1 MPLNTSGRKT
11 KAQILQERLNKY
23 PKFKALYEQD
33 LKGPYYKRIAKPT
46 QATHDLV
53 KKYWA
58 EYAEEVEA
66 KNEKSYAK
74 EITVGS
80 PIPPIEYARGF
91 CVYLCGAVQGKCA
104 DFICQATLHSYITTL
119 LACWPRYTGIPIP
132 EDYKVQLVAFIQS
145 SELLNVVPP
154 CLGIRAT
161 EPIDTNCLH
170 LLAEAIYSTSN
181 VFRTNRMRPQMAFAV
196 LFSVASAARPSPVVE
211 SGSHDNFDEEL
222 KWGDITFHLVP
233 NQHDPPHPR
242 LVVQIYNDLLFIT
255 NFGKNDRL
263 VCPVLPLLA
272 LAFEDHIFEY
282 QSCIEEFMCP
292 VHPPQRIIEIKPR
305 EQVKN
310 QVVLRREVMTDE
322 GYKVSA
328 NEALNVSTY
337 RMLLKEISLAAGF
350 KGCLAHACLCSSPN
364 SIPEPPIPYYICGLA
379 QDDVALEEIAREMLM
394 CPDSKPRSIMHFNRY
409 FSRTLALDLPGLAQ
423 CREQNEELAMQS
435 AVAISAKNE
444 AQAPTQL
451 VLEEQQVLLKEP
463 EMVELRREKEAAL
476 SRIEILK
483 SELATGGNNEEILSA
498 INSQRNIASTA
509 ARKHAIL
516 LARES
521 EYRLRASRLRHLGK
535 AEGQDL
541 NGKSGSVVP
550 SMLAQRIKEDSV
562 LTASFMELHQNLD
575 DDAEDYCILVNTIIT
590 SPEQDCDCESY
601 PNKQPTDDY
610 ECPVKSSAY

>member
-1 MPLNTSGRKT
+1 MPLNTSGKKT
-11 KAQILQERLNKY
+11 KAQILQERLKKY

-58 EYAEEVEA
+58 EYADEVEA

-74 EITVGS
+74 ELTVGS

-132 EDYKVQLVAFIQS
+132 EEYKTQLMAFVQS

-161 EPIDTNCLH
+161 EPIGSDCLH
-170 LLAEAIYSTSN
+170 LLVEAIYSPSSL
-181 VFRTNRMRPQMAFAV
+181 FRTNRMRAQIAFAV
-196 LFSVASAARPSPVVE
+196 LFSVASAARP
-211 SGSHDNFDEEL
+211 GADLDDNFDEEL

-233 NQHDPPHPR
+233 NQHDPTHPR

-310 QVVLRREVMTDE
+310 HVVLRREVMTDE

-328 NEALNVSTY
+328 DEALNVSTY

-350 KGCLAHACLCSSPN
+350 KGCLAHACLCSLPN
-364 SIPEPPIPYYICGLA
+364 SIPEPPIPYDICGLA

-394 CPDSKPRSIMHFNRY
+394 CPDSKPKSIMYFNRY

-423 CREQNEELAMQS
+423 CREQNEELAMQASQDTLALALILVLITHIQS
-435 AVAISAKNE
+435 AVAISARNE

-483 SELATGGNNEEILSA
+483 SELATGGNKEEILSA
-498 INSQRNIASTA
+498 INSQRNIASRA

-541 NGKSGSVVP
+541 NGK
-550 SMLAQRIKEDSV
+550 
-562 LTASFMELHQNLD
+562 ASYRRSNL
-575 DDAEDYCILVNTIIT
+575 L
-590 SPEQDCDCESY
+590 
-601 PNKQPTDDY
+601 
-610 ECPVKSSAY
+610 

>member
-11 KAQILQERLNKY
+11 KAQILQERLKKY

-58 EYAEEVEA
+58 EYADEVES

-74 EITVGS
+74 ELTVGS

-91 CVYLCGAVQGKCA
+91 CVYLCGAVQGRCA
-104 DFICQATLHSYITTL
+104 DSICQATLHSYITTL
-119 LACWPRYTGIPIP
+119 LACWPRYTGTPIP
-132 EDYKVQLVAFIQS
+132 EEYKLQLMTFVQS

-161 EPIDTNCLH
+161 EPIESDCLH
-170 LLAEAIYSTSN
+170 LLVEAIYSPSN
-181 VFRTNRMRPQMAFAV
+181 LFRTNRMRAQMAFAV
-196 LFSVASAARPSPVVE
+196 LFSVASAARP
-211 SGSHDNFDEEL
+211 GADLDDNFNEEL

-233 NQHDPPHPR
+233 NQHDPTHPR
-242 LVVQIYNDLLFIT
+242 LVVQIYSDSLFIT

-292 VHPPQRIIEIKPR
+292 VHPPQRVIKIKPR
-305 EQVKN
+305 EQLKN

-328 NEALNVSTY
+328 DEALNVSTY

-350 KGCLAHACLCSSPN
+350 K
-364 SIPEPPIPYYICGLA
+364 EPPIPYDICGLA

-394 CPDSKPRSIMHFNRY
+394 CPDSKPKSIMYFNRY
-409 FSRTLALDLPGLAQ
+409 SSRTLALDLPGLAQ

-463 EMVELRREKEAAL
+463 EMVELRREKEVAL

-483 SELATGGNNEEILSA
+483 SELATGGNKEEILSA
-498 INSQRNIASTA
+498 IDSQRNGASTA
-509 ARKHAIL
+509 AKKHAIL

-521 EYRLRASRLRHLGK
+521 RYRLRVSRQRYFREAHDRELS
-535 AEGQDL
+535 
-541 NGKSGSVVP
+541 GKSGSVAP
-550 SMLAQRIKEDSV
+550 SMLAKRIKEDSV

-601 PNKQPTDDY
+601 PDKQSTDDY
-610 ECPVKSSAY
+610 ECPGKSSAY